1 MPSPKAL
8 KELTQQL
15 RTIGQKLPSGS
26 SFSYQVNED
35 HLWLERFLIPK
46 HARGQGTAWLSKVL
60 AATDQAGLKTALLA
74 DPTDRPGD
82 PSTFDLVR
90 WYGRFGFTLLA
101 VTEDGVA
108 MERQPRPRAL
118 AAQEIERQ
126 ARAAKANDITHDEFE
141 KMVAAAQATAGDAP
155 VRATLPSFG

>member
-1 MPSPKAL
+1 MPSPKVL
-8 KELTQQL
+8 KELNQSL
-15 RTIGQKLPSGS
+15 RSIAQKLPSGS
-26 SFSYQVNED
+26 SFSFTVNDD

-46 HARGQGTAWLSKVL
+46 HARGQGTAWLSKIL
-60 AATDQAGLKTALLA
+60 AVTDQAGLKVALLA

-108 MERQPRPRAL
+108 MERQPKPRAVP
-118 AAQEIERQ
+118 AQELERL
-126 ARAAKANDITHDEFE
+126 ARAAKANDITHEEFE
-141 KMVAAAQATAGDAP
+141 KMVVEAQASGGAP